1 MSDQKEPVNSTQE
14 SDESL
19 PLEAEPVDA
28 SADDAEPA
36 EDQTVTQEETVDP
49 LQAAIAERDEN
60 WNRYLRSQAEL
71 DNFRKRSQ
79 RERDEERKYA
89 VLPVVREI
97 LPIIDNLQRAVDAG
111 KQSESADESSSL
123 LTGVSMVLQQFEET
137 LGRFQVQP
145 IAAVGE
151 PFDPNRHEALQQIP
165 TADHPPMTVLQEV
178 ERGYILHDRVVRPS
192 KVLVSAALPNQE
204 G

>member
-14 SDESL
+14 SDETL
-19 PLEAEPVDA
+19 PLEDESRDV
-28 SADDAEPA
+28 SADDADPA
-36 EDQTVTQEETVDP
+36 EDPPASGEETVDP
-49 LQAAIAERDEN
+49 LQAALAERDEN

-71 DNFRKRSQ
+71 ENYRKRAQ

-145 IAAVGE
+145 IPAVGE

-192 KVLVSAALPNQE
+192 KVLVSAALPNE
-204 G
+204 GS